1 MQFHGLGC
9 SMTRQTRLTVFIAS
23 IATIASIDVL
33 EAQVRQCSVERP
45 ASQHGHW
52 WSYRLI
58 DGRKCWYEGKT
69 MLSKSLLQWPARAPP
84 RAQARAGVDEEPAR
98 EPRDKPGPP
107 LDANAWAPDNADT
120 FETRWRA
127 ISTTH

>member
-1 MQFHGLGC
+1 
-9 SMTRQTRLTVFIAS
+9 MTKQNRLTVFIAS
-23 IATIASIDVL
+23 IATIASIDML
-33 EAQVRQCSVERP
+33 SAEVRQCSAGRP
-45 ASQHGHW
+45 ASQHGY

-58 DGRKCWYEGKT
+58 DGRKCWYEGKR

-98 EPRDKPGPP
+98 ELRDKPGPP
-107 LDANAWAPDNADT
+107 LDANAWVPDDVDT